1 MRILPLGWHSSPSSR
16 IIDHGY
22 LPCYIVVC
30 RILGMLS
37 PVRFEAGD
45 ELADRLL
52 ALAPHDVVG
61 VDERLVGAKA
71 HVRAAEDDRHP
82 GAGEEVGEPVGGRR
96 GGRRRGDPDEVGAE
110 KVVEVDRCEHLA
122 IDADVVARGGKHLA
136 DEREPETG
144 QADAVVDVTAG
155 RTGLNQANSQ
165 THRPLCPPRA
175 GWPANGTGLE
185 LGLVRIARALA
196 ERVARPGES
205 VGARSPARLAATAVA
220 GKTSRAVQRLGQRSL
235 ADAAEIEEQR
245 AAGAHVATM
254 RDEDHALETAYFLP
268 SARTSWS
275 CGLWIL

>member
-122 IDADVVARGGKHLA
+122 IDADVVARAGKHLA

-144 QADAVVDVTAG
+144 QEDAVVDVTAG

-165 THRPLCPPRA
+165 THRPLCPPLA

-185 LGLVRIARALA
+185 WGSYAQLGPSLSASSDRAWAWARGPPRASRYSQRPPWPGRPVGPHGAWDNGVWRTLP
-196 ERVARPGES
+196 ETRSNKRPGLTPP
-205 VGARSPARLAATAVA
+205 RCDKKTTPRRQHTSP
-220 GKTSRAVQRLGQRSL
+220 LG
-235 ADAAEIEEQR
+235 
-245 AAGAHVATM
+245 
-254 RDEDHALETAYFLP
+254 
-268 SARTSWS
+268 
-275 CGLWIL
+275 